1 MEKNYYDYPK
11 SSFLALQKDNSA
23 IINKFLGN
31 SRLLKLI
38 YYTSKDWKEKPDLTT
53 EQITSLFDNRQISL
67 VPTILVDKE
76 KYNYIRITNDVFTPN
91 ANNDFYRDRVIEIRV
106 ICHFDNWDLGDFDLR
121 PYRIAGEIDS
131 MLNGARFAGIGKLQF
146 IGANQDVYDAEF
158 GGVTLQY
165 LAINGNEDKKN
176 PLTDD

>member
-1 MEKNYYDYPK
+1 MEKNYYEYPK

-23 IINKFLGN
+23 IINKFLSN
-31 SRLLKLI
+31 TRLLKLI
-38 YYTSKDWKEKPDLTT
+38 YYTSKDWKERPDLTT
-53 EQITSLFDNRQISL
+53 EQISSLFTNKQISL
-67 VPTILVDKE
+67 VPTIIVDRE

-91 ANNDFYRDRVIEIRV
+91 GSNTHYRDRVIEIRV

-131 MLNGARFAGIGKLQF
+131 MLDEQHFAGIGRLEF

-165 LAINGNEDKKN
+165 LAINGNDDKKN
-176 PLTDD
+176 PLTK

>member
-1 MEKNYYDYPK
+1 MEKNYYEYPK
-11 SSFLALQKDNSA
+11 SSFLALQKDTSA
-23 IINKFLGN
+23 IINKFLSN
-31 SRLLKLI
+31 NRLLKLI

-53 EQITSLFDNRQISL
+53 EQISSLFTNRQISL
-67 VPTILVDKE
+67 VPTVIVDKE

-91 ANNDFYRDRVIEIRV
+91 SSNTHYRDRVIEIRV

-131 MLNGARFAGIGKLQF
+131 MLDGQHFAGIGKLEF

-165 LAINGNEDKKN
+165 LAINGNDDKKS
-176 PLTDD
+176 PLIK